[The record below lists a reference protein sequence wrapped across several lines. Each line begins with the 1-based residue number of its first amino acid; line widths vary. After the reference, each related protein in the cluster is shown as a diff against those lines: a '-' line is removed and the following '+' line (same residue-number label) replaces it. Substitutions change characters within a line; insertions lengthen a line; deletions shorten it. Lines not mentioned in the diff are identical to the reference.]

1 MLPFIQR
8 NALRRFV
15 SGKPGPWGAVAVVAI
30 GMRTMQRMSA
40 RRSNVVF
47 REVLPPGQELLVTHR
62 DDLTQREARSRRKR
76 KAEARDAA
84 AEQKAAKK
92 EARRVKRATA
102 ALSDAGS

>member
-30 GMRTMQRMSA
+30 GMRTMQRMGA

-47 REVLPPGQELLVTHR
+47 RQELPPGQELLVTHR
-62 DDLTQREARSRRKR
+62 ADLTQREARSRRRR
-76 KAEARDAA
+76 KADAREATAA
-84 AEQKAAKK
+84 QKAAKQ
-92 EARRVKRATA
+92 EARRVKRAA
-102 ALSDAGS
+102 AAPTDVGT